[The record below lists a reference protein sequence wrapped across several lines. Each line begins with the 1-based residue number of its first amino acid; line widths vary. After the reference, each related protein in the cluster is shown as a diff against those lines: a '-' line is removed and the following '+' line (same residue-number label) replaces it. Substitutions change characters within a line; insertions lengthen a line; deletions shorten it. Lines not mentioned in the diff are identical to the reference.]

1 MFVKYKKIQPANFS
15 RFFYAIN
22 LKTNIMNLRQSERK
36 NAKMK
41 MALQGPSG
49 SGKTYSSLLLA
60 KGLTDG
66 DFSRVSIICT
76 ENGSADLYSHLGQ
89 YNVLSL
95 KPPYTPDVL
104 IEGIDVCLKAG
115 MEVII
120 LDSISPVWDYLIG
133 LHSSMPGNSFTNWG
147 KITPLQNK
155 FINKILQSDAH
166 FIATMRTKQDYV
178 LNQKNG
184 KYVPE
189 KVGLKAIQRND
200 LDYEFTL
207 VFDIDIKHYATS
219 SKDRTGLFVDRP
231 EFVITDKTGKRIKDW
246 CNSGESL
253 QGVKDEIKACLTLE
267 QLRVIYTKN
276 ISNKEELN
284 TDFINQKEFINQK
297 QISNLNNFS
306 QNGTTNS

>member
-1 MFVKYKKIQPANFS
+1 
-15 RFFYAIN
+15 
-22 LKTNIMNLRQSERK
+22 
-36 NAKMK
+36 
-41 MALQGPSG
+41 
-49 SGKTYSSLLLA
+49 
-60 KGLTDG
+60 
-66 DFSRVSIICT
+66 
-76 ENGSADLYSHLGQ
+76 
-89 YNVLSL
+89 
-95 KPPYTPDVL
+95 
-104 IEGIDVCLKAG
+104 
-115 MEVII
+115 
-120 LDSISPVWDYLIG
+120 
-133 LHSSMPGNSFTNWG
+133 
-147 KITPLQNK
+147 
-155 FINKILQSDAH
+155 
-166 FIATMRTKQDYV
+166 